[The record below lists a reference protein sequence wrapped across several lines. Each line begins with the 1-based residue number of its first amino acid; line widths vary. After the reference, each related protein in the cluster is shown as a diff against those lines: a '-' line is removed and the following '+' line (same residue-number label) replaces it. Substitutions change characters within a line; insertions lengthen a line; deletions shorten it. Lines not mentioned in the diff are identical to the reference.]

1 MLIVRSLDR
10 IGWHLLCLEV
20 HCKRRI
26 NPNKN
31 LLEEERERSE
41 VKELETALEE
51 DFPCTFCK
59 EKKEK
64 KKKKK
69 KKKIPKSQRH

>member
-1 MLIVRSLDR
+1 M
-10 IGWHLLCLEV
+10 LCLEV

-51 DFPCTFCK
+51 DFLCTFC
-59 EKKEK
+59 

-69 KKKIPKSQRH
+69 KKKIPKTQRH